1 MKKCSKYYIIC
12 WAIALSV
19 FNVITF
25 TLAGAVAKDN
35 LKTSSFWIGYVFITL
50 VFVGNLLCTLFVF
63 KEDAKEKLFLNL
75 SIIYYAYAAL
85 VVSLIVGG
93 LAMAVP
99 AIPYWAGII
108 VDVLI
113 LAFYAIAIV
122 KAKAAVSV
130 ISDVEQ
136 KVKVQTSFIKL
147 LATDADS
154 LRSRAKTDEAKELTR
169 KVYEAIRYSD
179 PMSVPELME
188 IEAQIQSEF
197 DAFSEAIKTGD
208 DALAASSAEELVN
221 LNGDRNKKCKVLK

>member
-1 MKKCSKYYIIC
+1 MKKYSKYYIIC
-12 WAIALSV
+12 WAIALAV

-75 SIIYYAYAAL
+75 SIIYYAYVAL
-85 VVSLIVGG
+85 SVSLIAGAI
-93 LAMAVP
+93 AMAVP
-99 AIPYWAGII
+99 AIPYWVGII

-130 ISDVEQ
+130 INDVEQ

-147 LATDADS
+147 LTTDADS
-154 LRSRAKTDEAKELTR
+154 LRSRAKTDEAKALAN
-169 KVYEAIRYSD
+169 KVYEVIRFSD

-188 IEAQIQSEF
+188 IEAQIQNEF
-197 DAFSEAIKTGD
+197 NTFSEAIKTGD
-208 DALAASSAEELVN
+208 DGLAKSGAQELIN
-221 LNGDRNKKCKVLK
+221 LIGDRNKKCKVLK